1 MFSKA
6 TFTAICDISSVLL
19 FCASARAAYGQ
30 DMAVRNPGDCPD
42 ASAVQS
48 SPQFPSGENRRHAGS
63 LYQTERCSGVS
74 DLLDRSRH

>member
-6 TFTAICDISSVLL
+6 TFTAICDISSDLL

-48 SPQFPSGENRRHAGS
+48 CRNSPQKRTARG
-63 LYQTERCSGVS
+63 
-74 DLLDRSRH
+74 